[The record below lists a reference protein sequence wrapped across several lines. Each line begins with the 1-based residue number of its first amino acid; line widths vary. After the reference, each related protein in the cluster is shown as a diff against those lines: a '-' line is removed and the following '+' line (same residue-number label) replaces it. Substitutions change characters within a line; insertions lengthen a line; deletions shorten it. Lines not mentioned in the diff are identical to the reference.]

1 MTVIFMAPIGLDA
14 TSWAWVDVAKGAAK
28 HQFPGFGR
36 PRSALQPT
44 MASLADEVA
53 AAYDGPLDLIGVSM
67 GGMVGL
73 HVALR
78 HPARVTSLLVACTG
92 ASAEPARMLARA
104 ASAEEVGMAA
114 ILGSTLERWFTPDAL
129 AFPGHPGVAHA
140 RRTLLRLDP
149 RAFADG
155 WRAIATHDAA
165 PRLGELSI
173 PVTAIAGGRDSAS
186 PLARSAQI
194 AERTP
199 RGRLV
204 VVDEAPHMIHLECPE
219 KFSAAVSE
227 HLTWAATPQQHGDQA
242 RRGSRGRP

>member
-1 MTVIFMAPIGLDA
+1 
-14 TSWAWVDVAKGAAK
+14 
-28 HQFPGFGR
+28 
-36 PRSALQPT
+36 
-44 MASLADEVA
+44 
-53 AAYDGPLDLIGVSM
+53 
-67 GGMVGL
+67 
-73 HVALR
+73 
-78 HPARVTSLLVACTG
+78 
-92 ASAEPARMLARA
+92 
-104 ASAEEVGMAA
+104 
-114 ILGSTLERWFTPDAL
+114 
-129 AFPGHPGVAHA
+129 VAHA

-219 KFSAAVSE
+219 KFSAAVSD
-227 HLTWAATPQQHGDQA
+227 HLTWAATPQQHG
-242 RRGSRGRP
+242 RIR